1 MRQRHGLAACWLVLF
16 AACKSDEP
24 AKGGLVVSFETDMAL
39 PQQVDT
45 MHVSVVVRGQYL
57 LDRDYE
63 LGTQVDH
70 PLPATLV
77 LEPGDNPSVPVTVRV
92 AGRKQSMWR
101 TYRDFTS
108 TIPVSRTALVRMP
121 LQWLCD
127 ETAIT
132 QTEENSTGQL
142 EMHAASMCGDDNTCR
157 AGQCVPS
164 MIDEAAL
171 PDFHNGDVFGD
182 ADDPQRGACF
192 DVVACMGVGSIVTA
206 DSECT
211 VPMPKNGDDMDPTQV
226 NVALRVTNGGV
237 CDRTTQTM
245 CFVPLNGDDPEGFQ
259 FAGDRLKLPPA
270 ACAKQ
275 RQGLVN
281 AIYTSTACSTKKPSN
296 PPCGTWSSVPDAQAI
311 TPESTAMK
319 RAGVGGNVIPV
330 APPTPTLVGQ
340 LMGSDQ
346 SVPCC
351 SLSLDVGQ
359 LYACVCEPTSPGNAA
374 IYSVVTGGGLSS
386 GTKVTT
392 INPPTAMSA
401 SPFLAAKAF
410 AGNLY
415 WVDDKLLQR
424 TPLSGT
430 GMALSSPAMGALY
443 SQTTLLTD
451 TNAVYALAS
460 GVDGATSDAAVQV
473 IVFGLDTKPVRTLDT
488 RGNAVV
494 FQYGQDD
501 TWLYIASDVD
511 TLQSGN
517 IWERQSTVVRVP
529 KLGGVPA
536 GVMPGVTITTA
547 DKRHGGYV
555 GVVVDGSTVFALFEN
570 QALADGTFDVELRT
584 VDAVDLASTPSPT
597 TLYTLTVDPKQTQL
611 VLLGA
616 VDGTA
621 ILSRIENKADGSG
634 PRSSTVFSVAANGG
648 SPRILADF
656 ANDSQAPGV
665 VSDDDRFYW
674 INGTRRIY
682 ALPRNALQ

>member
-1 MRQRHGLAACWLVLF
+1 MSQRHVTAACWLVF
-16 AACKSDEP
+16 FVACKSDDQT
-24 AKGGLVVSFETDMAL
+24 KGGLVVSFETDMAL

-57 LDRDYE
+57 LDRDYQ

-77 LEPGDNPSVPVTVRV
+77 LDPGDNPSVPVTVRM

-101 TYRDFTS
+101 TYREFTS
-108 TIPVSRTALVRMP
+108 TIPDGRTALVRMP

-127 ETAIT
+127 DTAT
-132 QTEENSTGQL
+132 TVKEENSTGQL
-142 EMHAASMCGDDNTCR
+142 EEHATSMCGDDNTCR

-164 MIDEAAL
+164 MIDQTAL

-182 ADDPQRGACF
+182 SDDPLHGSCF
-192 DVVACMGVGSIVTA
+192 DVVACMAVGSIVTA
-206 DSECT
+206 DGDCS
-211 VPMPKNGDDMDPTQV
+211 VPMPKNGDSTDPTQV

-237 CDRTTQTM
+237 CDRTQTM

-270 ACAKQ
+270 ACTKQ
-275 RQGLVN
+275 KQGLVN
-281 AIYTSTACSTKKPSN
+281 AIYTSAACATKKPAY

-319 RAGVGGNVIPV
+319 KAGASGSLTPV
-330 APPTPTLVGQ
+330 PPPAPTLIDQ
-340 LMGSDQ
+340 LAGSDQ
-346 SVPCC
+346 SLPCC

-359 LYACVCEPTSPGNAA
+359 LYACVCEPGSPGNAT
-374 IYSVVTGGGLSS
+374 IYSVGTGGGLGSAH
-386 GTKVTT
+386 KVTT
-392 INPPTAMSA
+392 VNPPTATRA
-401 SPFLAAKAF
+401 SSFFAAKAL

-424 TPLSGT
+424 TPLSASGT
-430 GMALSSPAMGALY
+430 ALSSPAMGALY
-443 SQTTLLTD
+443 SQNTLLSD
-451 TNAVYALAS
+451 ANAVYALAS
-460 GVDGATSDAAVQV
+460 GVEGAASDAAVQV
-473 IVFGLDTKPVRTLDT
+473 IVFGFDTKPVRTLDT

-501 TWLYIASDVD
+501 NWLYIASDVD
-511 TLQSGN
+511 TLQSGD

-536 GVMPGVTITTA
+536 GVMPGVTMTTA
-547 DKRHGGYV
+547 DKGHGGYV

-570 QALADGTFDVELRT
+570 QARADGTFDVELRT
-584 VDAVDLASTPSPT
+584 VDAVELASTPSPT
-597 TLYTLTVDPKQTQL
+597 TLYKLSIDPKQTQL

-621 ILSRIENKADGSG
+621 ILSRIENKTDAPG

-656 ANDSQAPGV
+656 ANDAQAPGV
-665 VSDDDRFYW
+665 VQDDDRFYW

-682 ALPRNALQ
+682 ALPRSALQ